1 VERNDGVGFVE
12 LGGEARLGNNVFARR
27 EEGNGFAVVLMV
39 GSDEAVNGDSGDE
52 VGLRKMEVGVVK
64 ERCLPFSRNDDFV
77 EIAAVITGGKVL

>member
-12 LGGEARLGNNVFARR
+12 LDVESKLGNKVFASR
-27 EEGNGFAVVLMV
+27 EEGNGLVVVLMV

-52 VGLRKMEVGVVK
+52 VGLRDMEVGVVK